1 VRVELTDVAK
11 GRALESTSAA
21 FETGEVTLA
30 CAETEQRPTI
40 LGLLASGR
48 MRPDAGTVAIDGR
61 ADPGLIRRRVAL
73 VDAPDVSAPD
83 ADLPVPGVVAEE
95 LMFAG
100 RRSDPLSVRRWL
112 RDRGFADI
120 QGATIGTVA
129 PARRIRLLLELAV
142 LRDGVEG
149 LVVVSPDRHGGD
161 PLEWHAVAADF
172 AARGFAVLL
181 IAGVAARS
189 ALEGGSR

>member
-1 VRVELTDVAK
+1 MRVELRDVAK

-61 ADPGLIRRRVAL
+61 ADAGLIRRRVAL

-100 RRSDPLSVRRWL
+100 RGSDPLSVRRWL

-161 PLEWHAVAADF
+161 PLEWRAVAADF